1 VNPEPVNAC
10 IFFYFNQIKVEE
22 EWVFMAN
29 AVGKKYTCDKCGA
42 TYIVTRGGDGKIICC
57 GQAMEI
63 KK

>member
-1 VNPEPVNAC
+1 
-10 IFFYFNQIKVEE
+10 
-22 EWVFMAN
+22 MAN

-57 GQAMEI
+57 GQPMEI